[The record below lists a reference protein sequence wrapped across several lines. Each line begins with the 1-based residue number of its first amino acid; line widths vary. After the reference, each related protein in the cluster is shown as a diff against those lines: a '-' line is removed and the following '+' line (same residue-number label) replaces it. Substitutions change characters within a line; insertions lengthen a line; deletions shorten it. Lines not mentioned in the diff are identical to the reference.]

1 MLVRRRFMDMPFG
14 QIHYREA
21 GTSDLPPLMLLHASP
36 GSSKQL
42 EFLIENLGKQF
53 HVIAPDTMGN
63 GDSTP
68 PKQEQPEISDYA
80 NAMIAFSD
88 QLGWKKMH
96 LYGTHTGARIA
107 VCMALH
113 EGGRIDRLILDGFG
127 LYTPKSLDQILKVYA
142 PSMEPDQQG
151 LHVMQA
157 WQLCRDQYI

>member
-21 GTSDLPPLMLLHASP
+21 GTSDFPPLMLLHASP

-80 NAMIAFSD
+80 NAMIVFSD
-88 QLGWKKMH
+88 QLGWEKMH

-113 EGGRIDRLILDGFG
+113 EGDVLTVSYWMGSAFTLQN
-127 LYTPKSLDQILKVYA
+127 P
-142 PSMEPDQQG
+142 
-151 LHVMQA
+151 
-157 WQLCRDQYI
+157 

>member
-42 EFLIENLGKQF
+42 EFLIEKLGQQF

-68 PKQEQPEISDYA
+68 ANQEQPEIIDYA

-88 QLGWKKMH
+88 QLGLGKCTFMAPILEHVLLSVWP
-96 LYGTHTGARIA
+96 
-107 VCMALH
+107 CMKGDVLTVSYWMGSAFTLQN
-113 EGGRIDRLILDGFG
+113 
-127 LYTPKSLDQILKVYA
+127 P
-142 PSMEPDQQG
+142 
-151 LHVMQA
+151 
-157 WQLCRDQYI
+157 